1 MKHVV
6 VLVSNDVV
14 FDQRIQKTASTL
26 GQLGYRVSFVGR
38 KHANSPPLP
47 EGMVGRRYRL
57 PFRTGPG
64 FYGALQAAF
73 VADVLT
79 RRRFDVVWAN
89 DLDTLFPARIA
100 GWLRRVPVVFD
111 SHEFFTEHA
120 GLAERPRIQGFW
132 RWWERR
138 LMPGLKAVITVN
150 DAIADAFVDRFPGAS
165 FGRPLVVRNMPPL
178 RAEMPRC
185 DRSVFAPY
193 GIPTDRPI
201 ALLQGAY
208 LDRDRGV
215 LDAVNLLE
223 AMEDVRLVLVG
234 AGEEWDAASALAA
247 RGVGGGRLHCLP
259 RLPFAALCTLTAG
272 ADVGLSLDRD
282 TSGNYRMS
290 LPNKLFDYVH
300 AGLPVVAT
308 ALPEVRRVVEGHRL
322 GEVVEKADPEALA
335 RAVRAVL
342 EVDREVW
349 RVRAADA
356 ALHLHWG
363 VDAPRIAEA
372 LNAAGA
378 A

>member
-26 GQLGYRVSFVGR
+26 EQLGYRVSFVGR

-47 EGMVGRRYRL
+47 EGMKGRRYRL

-120 GLAERPRIQGFW
+120 GLAERPRVQGFW

-259 RLPFAALCTLTAG
+259 RLPFAAHSIILQPIPWPPRPR
-272 ADVGLSLDRD
+272 GLR
-282 TSGNYRMS
+282 
-290 LPNKLFDYVH
+290 
-300 AGLPVVAT
+300 
-308 ALPEVRRVVEGHRL
+308 HRL
-322 GEVVEKADPEALA
+322 FLGHGEGLLA
-335 RAVRAVL
+335 TPGRLYDGRRLHRRPNAESGPSCIAPHRRASLHAC
-342 EVDREVW
+342 
-349 RVRAADA
+349 A
-356 ALHLHWG
+356 ALS
-363 VDAPRIAEA
+363 
-372 LNAAGA
+372 
-378 A
+378 

>member
-1 MKHVV
+1 
-6 VLVSNDVV
+6 
-14 FDQRIQKTASTL
+14 
-26 GQLGYRVSFVGR
+26 
-38 KHANSPPLP
+38 
-47 EGMVGRRYRL
+47 
-57 PFRTGPG
+57 
-64 FYGALQAAF
+64 
-73 VADVLT
+73 
-79 RRRFDVVWAN
+79 
-89 DLDTLFPARIA
+89 
-100 GWLRRVPVVFD
+100 
-111 SHEFFTEHA
+111 
-120 GLAERPRIQGFW
+120 
-132 RWWERR
+132 
-138 LMPGLKAVITVN
+138 
-150 DAIADAFVDRFPGAS
+150 
-165 FGRPLVVRNMPPL
+165 VVRNMPPL
-178 RAEMPRC
+178 RKEMPRC

-363 VDAPRIAEA
+363 VDSPRIAEA

-378 A
+378 V